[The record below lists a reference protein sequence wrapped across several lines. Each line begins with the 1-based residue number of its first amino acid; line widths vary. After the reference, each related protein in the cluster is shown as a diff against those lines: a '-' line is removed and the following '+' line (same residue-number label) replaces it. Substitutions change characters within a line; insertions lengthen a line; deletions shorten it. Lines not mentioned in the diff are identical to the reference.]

1 MVKTKG
7 RVVLSKNPKSVLE
20 TAQTIFKKHDSL
32 GAASPLNLIEDFSWT
47 VTGPKIALALDA
59 HNSAEFHKGEM
70 EKQYA
75 ARDLLMPEVTD
86 GVKSSIN
93 LLKSTFAKNPKK
105 LADWGVS
112 VDDSPKEKG
121 LTV

>member
-1 MVKTKG
+1 
-7 RVVLSKNPKSVLE
+7 
-20 TAQTIFKKHDSL
+20 
-32 GAASPLNLIEDFSWT
+32 
-47 VTGPKIALALDA
+47 
-59 HNSAEFHKGEM
+59 
-70 EKQYA
+70 
-75 ARDLLMPEVTD
+75 MPEVTD

-112 VDDSPKEKG
+112 VDDTPKEKG